1 MDVVIDFLY
10 LSRLTRRRSGRCGD
24 AKNVYTS
31 ELDKEFAEHC
41 NVGWGKPCGVFSELN
56 GSGLIRFKFE
66 RVWRERIIGCLA
78 RHELSYIYY
87 WSWATVTPRKEG
99 RGDFPI
105 NSLYSRSIGPS
116 RVTSASAYSNIVHN
130 RTSDS
135 GAGPSR
141 WPTGRFKFRATL
153 KSTLKSYLN
162 PNPFD
167 VFSFRYI
174 KNLKT

>member
-87 WSWATVTPRKEG
+87 SGWSWATVTPRKEG
-99 RGDFPI
+99 RGDFPR

-116 RVTSASAYSNIVHN
+116 TVTSASAYSNMYIIALPIAGRDHHGDPPEDSSSERRSN
-130 RTSDS
+130 RPLNLILT
-135 GAGPSR
+135 
-141 WPTGRFKFRATL
+141 PTPLTYFLFA
-153 KSTLKSYLN
+153 
-162 PNPFD
+162 
-167 VFSFRYI
+167 I
-174 KNLKT
+174 